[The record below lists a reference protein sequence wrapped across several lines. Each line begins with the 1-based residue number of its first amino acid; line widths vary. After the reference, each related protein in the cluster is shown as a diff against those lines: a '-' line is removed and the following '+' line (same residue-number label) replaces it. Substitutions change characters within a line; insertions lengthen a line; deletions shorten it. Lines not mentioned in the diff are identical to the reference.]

1 MYRKLGLG
9 ALLIMLIS
17 LYFIFG
23 LQHILTLE
31 HLKESYT
38 NLLHWRN
45 TAPLQAWLVTFTLYI
60 TVAMLSLPG
69 ATIMTLATGALF
81 GLAQGVLLVSF
92 ASSIGA
98 TLAFWVARY
107 CLKESVE
114 QHFPA
119 RLQIINAGLTKE
131 GLLYLLTLRLIP
143 LFPFFLVNILMGL
156 TQIRS
161 RTYYWVSQL
170 GMLPAALIYVNAGTQ
185 LSQIRYLTDILS
197 PTVFS
202 SLLLIGIFPVFIK
215 KCINLHTK
223 STNK

>member
-9 ALLIMLIS
+9 ALLIGLIS

-31 HLKESYT
+31 HLQERYT
-38 NLLHWRN
+38 ALLLWRDA
-45 TAPLQAWLVTFTLYI
+45 APRQAWLVIFILYI
-60 TVAMLSLPG
+60 AVVTLSLPG

-81 GLAQGVLLVSF
+81 GLPLGVLLVSF

-98 TLAFWVARY
+98 TLAFWVSRY

-114 QHFPA
+114 RRFPA
-119 RLQIINAGLTKE
+119 RLQTINSGLAKE

-185 LSQIRYLTDILS
+185 LSQIRHPADILS
-197 PTVFS
+197 PVILI

-215 KCINLHTK
+215 RCISK
-223 STNK
+223 RAKPAP

>member
-9 ALLIMLIS
+9 ALLIGLIS

-31 HLKESYT
+31 HLQERYT
-38 NLLHWRN
+38 SLLLWRDA
-45 TAPLQAWLVTFTLYI
+45 APRQAWLVIFILYI
-60 TVAMLSLPG
+60 AVVTLSLPG

-81 GLAQGVLLVSF
+81 GLPLGVLLVSF

-98 TLAFWVARY
+98 TLAFWVSRY

-114 QHFPA
+114 RRFPA
-119 RLQIINAGLTKE
+119 RLQTINAGLAKE

-185 LSQIRYLTDILS
+185 LSQIRHPADILS
-197 PTVFS
+197 PVILI

-215 KCINLHTK
+215 RCINK
-223 STNK
+223 RAKPAP

>member
-9 ALLIMLIS
+9 ALLIGLIS

-31 HLKESYT
+31 HLQERYT
-38 NLLHWRN
+38 ALLLWRDA
-45 TAPLQAWLVTFTLYI
+45 APRQAWLVIFILYI
-60 TVAMLSLPG
+60 AVVTLSLPG
-69 ATIMTLATGALF
+69 AAIMTLATGALF
-81 GLAQGVLLVSF
+81 GLPLGVLLVSF

-98 TLAFWVARY
+98 TLAFWVSRY

-114 QHFPA
+114 RRFPA
-119 RLQIINAGLTKE
+119 RLQTINAGLAKE

-170 GMLPAALIYVNAGTQ
+170 GMLPAA
-185 LSQIRYLTDILS
+185 
-197 PTVFS
+197 
-202 SLLLIGIFPVFIK
+202 
-215 KCINLHTK
+215 
-223 STNK
+223 